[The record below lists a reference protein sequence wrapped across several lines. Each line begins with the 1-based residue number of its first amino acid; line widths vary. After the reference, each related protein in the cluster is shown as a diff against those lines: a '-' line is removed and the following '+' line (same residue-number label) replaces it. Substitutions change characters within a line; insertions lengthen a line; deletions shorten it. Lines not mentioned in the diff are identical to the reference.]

1 MSVYLIPFR
10 SKQQCTI
17 HQKVLY
23 FNIMNEELTCKI
35 CMKRFRF
42 QFAREFH
49 FDVVH
54 NYRVYMCQTCE
65 NSEYWE
71 DKGFSYTY
79 FELLDHWLKVHN
91 EDPFKILS
99 YLNVVID

>member
-1 MSVYLIPFR
+1 
-10 SKQQCTI
+10 
-17 HQKVLY
+17 
-23 FNIMNEELTCKI
+23 MNEELTCKI

-54 NYRVYMCQTCE
+54 NYRVYMCKTCE

-79 FELLDHWLKVHN
+79 F
-91 EDPFKILS
+91 
-99 YLNVVID
+99 

>member
-1 MSVYLIPFR
+1 M
-10 SKQQCTI
+10 
-17 HQKVLY
+17 
-23 FNIMNEELTCKI
+23 
-35 CMKRFRF
+35 
-42 QFAREFH
+42 
-49 FDVVH
+49 VH